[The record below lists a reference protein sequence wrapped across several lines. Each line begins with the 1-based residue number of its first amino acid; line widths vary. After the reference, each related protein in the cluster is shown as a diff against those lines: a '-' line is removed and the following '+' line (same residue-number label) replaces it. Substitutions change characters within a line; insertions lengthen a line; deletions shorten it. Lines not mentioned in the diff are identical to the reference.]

1 MDIETFLDALGT
13 AWRFARAHEDA
24 VTIAVGGALVLAA
37 LVAMK
42 RADRKTG
49 RPDRVLRRWLGLAI
63 LGFSAEGMWEVAS
76 EDLNLARGLAL
87 IFFAIGD
94 VAIICEMITAEKSR
108 LGSIKQRKH
117 LRAVWTI
124 ATILGAIVACSA
136 DTPVEIPL
144 RFVLPLLA
152 VWVWKLGLQ
161 ELGENE
167 VVERDENALTWM
179 IGPWLRQRV
188 IALGLAKPGKADL
201 ETIDRAQLID
211 RLTRLR
217 FRLWKAG
224 RDGKTALV
232 TKLTAR
238 WHRLTLDADDAMLA
252 EVAERV
258 QRTLVAEAR
267 TRPLTAEQVDQ
278 LAATERAAAEAIA
291 AAEQAAANAVAAAA
305 DTERQR
311 DAAVADLAR
320 QLDEAIAAMERQQH
334 DAEAAAAEQRRQ
346 AERQQQA
353 IAAAVAAAE
362 EAERQRQ
369 ADVRQAAAEA
379 AGLRRQIER
388 QQQDAAAAAERQQ
401 RAVAAAEAAR
411 REDAAA
417 AQRLVA
423 ELRQAAE
430 AAAADRREAVAEA
443 GRQAERQVAE
453 MRRLLD
459 DARGESAARG
469 AQVDQLRAE
478 LAEARTRPARRTS
491 AEETAARVAEYRE
504 EHPTATQEATAK
516 ALRLGVR
523 TVRTYWSAAELAE
536 AAR

>member
-1 MDIETFLDALGT
+1 MDIETLLGGLAA

-24 VTIAVGGALVLAA
+24 VMVAAGVVLVLCA

-63 LGFSAEGMWEVAS
+63 LGFSAEGMWEVAT
-76 EDLNLARGLAL
+76 EDLTLGRGLAL

-94 VAIICEMITAEKSR
+94 VAIIGEMITAEKSR

-167 VVERDENALTWM
+167 VIERDENALTWM

-188 IALGLAKPGKADL
+188 IALRLAKPGKADL

-217 FRLWKAG
+217 FRLWKAE
-224 RDGKTALV
+224 RDGNTTLV
-232 TKLTAR
+232 TRLTAR

-252 EVAERV
+252 EVTARV

-278 LAATERAAAEAIA
+278 LAV
-291 AAEQAAANAVAAAA
+291 AEQSAAAA
-305 DTERQR
+305 
-311 DAAVADLAR
+311 
-320 QLDEAIAAMERQQH
+320 
-334 DAEAAAAEQRRQ
+334 AAAARDTDRQ
-346 AERQQQA
+346 HREALAAIERQQQA

-362 EAERQRQ
+362 EAQRQRQ
-369 ADVRQAAAEA
+369 ADARQAAAEVA
-379 AGLRRQIER
+379 ALQRQIE
-388 QQQDAAAAAERQQ
+388 QQRQDAAAAAAEQR
-401 RAVAAAEAAR
+401 RAVEAAEAAR
-411 REDAAA
+411 RQDAAA

-423 ELRQAAE
+423 ELRQAAD

-453 MRRLLD
+453 MRRLLE
-459 DARGESAARG
+459 DARREAAARG
-469 AQVDQLRAE
+469 AQVDQLTAE
-478 LAEARTRPARRTS
+478 LVEARTRPARRTS
-491 AEETAARVAEYRE
+491 AEETAARVAAYRVD
-504 EHPTATQEATAK
+504 HPDATQQAVAD
-516 ALRLGVR
+516 ALGLGVR
-523 TVRTYWSAAELAE
+523 TVRTYWSAPELAE